1 MVVARIE
8 EVLKDIKRGKI
19 VIVIDDEDRENEGD
33 FLCAAEKVTP
43 EIINFMARYGRG
55 LICMPCEEE
64 RLRTLKIPEMV
75 ADNTS
80 THNTAF
86 HVSIGAKGKITTGIS
101 AHDRA
106 VTIKAVIDPETKPE
120 DISRPGHV
128 FPLRASEG
136 GVLKRAGHT
145 EAAVDLARLSG
156 LYPAGVICE
165 IMNEDGTMA
174 RLPQLKKVA
183 PQHGLKIVTIA
194 DLIEYRRRTEKF
206 IERIAEIN
214 LPTQYGDFRALA
226 YECTLDGKSHLA
238 VVKGDVAGKKDVL
251 VRVHSECLTGDV
263 FRSLR
268 CDCGDQFDEA
278 LKQIEKEGRGVF
290 LYMSQ
295 EGRGIGLLN
304 KLKAYELQ
312 ERGKDTVEAN
322 LELGFPADL
331 RDYGIGAQILADI
344 GLTSIRLMT
353 NNPRKIVGIEGY
365 GLKVVERVHLRVKAH
380 QGNIEYLKTKKQKLN
395 HLIHDDDLKVL
406 KTHDREEKEDLS

>member
-1 MVVARIE
+1 MVVAKIE
-8 EVLKDIKRGKI
+8 EVIKDIRQGKI

-33 FLCAAEKVTP
+33 FLCAAENVTP

-55 LICMPCEEE
+55 LICMPCEEK
-64 RLRTLKIPEMV
+64 RLRELKIPEMV

-106 VTIKAVIDPETKPE
+106 VTIKTIIEEDTRPE

-174 RLPQLKKVA
+174 RLPQLTKVA
-183 PQHGLKIVTIA
+183 SRHDLKIVTIA

-214 LPTQYGDFRALA
+214 LPTRYGDFRALA
-226 YECTLDGKSHLA
+226 YECVLDGKSHLA
-238 VVKGDVAGKKDVL
+238 VIKGDVAGKEDVL
-251 VRVHSECLTGDV
+251 VRVHSECLTGDL
-263 FRSLR
+263 FKSLR
-268 CDCGDQFDEA
+268 CDCGDQFEET
-278 LKQIEKEGRGVF
+278 LKLIEKEGRGVF

-304 KLKAYELQ
+304 KMKAYELQ

-344 GLTSIRLMT
+344 GLTSIKLIT

-365 GLKVVERVHLRVKAH
+365 GLKVVQRVHLRVKAH
-380 QGNIEYLKTKKQKLN
+380 KGNIEYLRTKKQKLN
-395 HLIHDDDLKVL
+395 HLIHDDDLKVITTGES
-406 KTHDREEKEDLS
+406 KEKEDLS